1 MAGAFDDVRLSPPVA
16 WIFFHQLFFDTAL
29 QKLGKYAE

>member
-1 MAGAFDDVRLSPPVA
+1 LSPPVA